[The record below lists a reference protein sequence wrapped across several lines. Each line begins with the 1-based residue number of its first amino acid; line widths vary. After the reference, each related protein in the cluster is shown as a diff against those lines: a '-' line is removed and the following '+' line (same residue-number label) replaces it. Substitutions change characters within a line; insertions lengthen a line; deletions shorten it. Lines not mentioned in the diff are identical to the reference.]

1 MRSRIWLAFKSV
13 RGASSTVS
21 ATLGVADPCHPPL
34 PDLVDQ
40 PNAILDRM
48 KDGTY
53 VINYSLTSN
62 AQRASNATTV
72 SMQSI
77 ENEATAAQEEAA
89 WQEQPMSAT
98 EEKHIMQANGVTA
111 PASGYNANG
120 SGAGIAEGQPI
131 TESEALNLVSLKGVD
146 GLQTEAEKRA
156 FHKLLLMEVS
166 SYPARFRFP
175 ELTLP
180 RLQSDDFVHVLS
192 LKGSFLYCSPS
203 CARVLEYQ
211 PK

>member
-1 MRSRIWLAFKSV
+1 
-13 RGASSTVS
+13 
-21 ATLGVADPCHPPL
+21 
-34 PDLVDQ
+34 
-40 PNAILDRM
+40 M

-89 WQEQPMSAT
+89 WHEQPMSTA
-98 EEKHIMQANGVTA
+98 EEKPTTSANGIAVAAT
-111 PASGYNANG
+111 GYNANG

-131 TESEALNLVSLKGVD
+131 TESEALNLVSLKGVE

-166 SYPARFRFP
+166 SN
-175 ELTLP
+175 P
-180 RLQSDDFVHVLS
+180 RASWL
-192 LKGSFLYCSPS
+192 SPS
-203 CARVLEYQ
+203 
-211 PK
+211 